1 MGDKYVI
8 TAAHCTDGLS
18 ASDIF
23 VQIGDTSLDT
33 EYEAPS
39 MTVGVEEIK
48 QHPDYNSD
56 IISDDI
62 SVLKLAEA
70 VSLTQYPNIKP
81 ACLPQQGRNNSRN
94 SV

>member
-1 MGDKYVI
+1 MVGDKYVI

-33 EYEAPS
+33 DYEAPS

-48 QHPDYNSD
+48 QHPDYD
-56 IISDDI
+56 
-62 SVLKLAEA
+62 
-70 VSLTQYPNIKP
+70 LTQYEIEAPISHQIHTHYSSKIIPNICFHIGSDKF
-81 ACLPQQGRNNSRN
+81 G
-94 SV
+94 